1 MFSEYISSV
10 RNAGVSVVSTDPTHC
25 DCKSRQER
33 ERSCS
38 WRRLA
43 VRSSRWSRTRQENRR
58 ETWRHGKHLQL
69 RRTAT
74 SHGMCDVTIKGFE
87 GEALERELTVRS
99 GCHECFLISSSAIL
113 TEYCNKC
120 EYNHNT
126 HHLQSPYTRV
136 CLLTRQKTNALAS
149 KTHKGNFTW
158 QKMEFR
164 NVIERWAS
172 TANILHLLHSSRAHN
187 TITQSDEHSTWAT
200 QNKSSLPTQ
209 AEPQQRKKTTQHTSW
224 LNINTHWVTQKQ
236 LWSNLES
243 FSFLLKQLFDV
254 LL

>member
-1 MFSEYISSV
+1 MLSEYISSV
-10 RNAGVSVVSTDPTHC
+10 RNAGVNGASTHPTHC
-25 DCKSRQER
+25 DCKSRLER
-33 ERSCS
+33 ELSCS

-43 VRSSRWSRTRQENRR
+43 VRSSRWNRTRHENRR
-58 ETWRHGKHLQL
+58 EIWRHGKHLQL

-158 QKMEFR
+158 QKNGISKR
-164 NVIERWAS
+164 DRALSLNSKYLAPVAQQPSTQHNHAVRWAFDLS
-172 TANILHLLHSSRAHN
+172 N
-187 TITQSDEHSTWAT
+187 T
-200 QNKSSLPTQ
+200 K
-209 AEPQQRKKTTQHTSW
+209 
-224 LNINTHWVTQKQ
+224 
-236 LWSNLES
+236 
-243 FSFLLKQLFDV
+243 
-254 LL
+254 